1 MNILFFLTPKAACSC
16 VYDDYS
22 VRQAMERMEKTTY
35 TALPILSRDGKYR
48 GTLAEGDVLWALKDL
63 CDLDIHQ
70 AESRNIME
78 IVHRRDHA
86 PVRVDTDIEDLMH
99 KAIDQNF
106 VPVLDDKEDFIG
118 IVTRKAI
125 MQYCID
131 HSMTRELAPVVNS

>member
-35 TALPILSRDGKYR
+35 TALPILSCDGKYR

-131 HSMTRELAPVVNS
+131 HSMTQELAPVVNS

>member
-1 MNILFFLTPKAACSC
+1 
-16 VYDDYS
+16 
-22 VRQAMERMEKTTY
+22 
-35 TALPILSRDGKYR
+35 
-48 GTLAEGDVLWALKDL
+48 
-63 CDLDIHQ
+63 
-70 AESRNIME
+70 ME

-131 HSMTRELAPVVNS
+131 HYMTQELDNVVNS

>member
-63 CDLDIHQ
+63 CNLDISE
-70 AESRNIME
+70 AEGRNIME

-131 HSMTRELAPVVNS
+131 HYMTQELDNVVNS